1 MRKFFILLFLLTPPA
16 EASIFGEEN
25 IALMKIVLG
34 QIAELEKLTEALGVA
49 KESRDAL
56 IAINDGVNKV
66 VNQLEGIDEIV
77 RRAERLDPRAIK
89 RISDITRLINDT
101 KTLAKDLDLLIDAK
115 ILSMDEAVQAS
126 ALQSETAYSVGREM
140 VLSGARFS
148 SEARTASP
156 GRAAQI
162 SAAASSAQMV
172 ATGTLL
178 QTMSQMNQM
187 QAIDLELKRAELEK
201 GQKLEAERKKAAAE
215 FLKERKK

>member
-1 MRKFFILLFLLTPPA
+1 MRNFFILFFLLAPPV

-25 IALMKIVLG
+25 IALMKIVMG
-34 QIAELEKLTEALGVA
+34 QIAELEKLTEAIGVA
-49 KESRDAL
+49 KENRDAL
-56 IAINDGVNKV
+56 IAINDGINKV
-66 VNQLEGIDEIV
+66 VNQLESIDEIV

-115 ILSMDEAVQAS
+115 IVSMDEAVQAS
-126 ALQSETAYSVGREM
+126 ALQSETAYSVGREI

-162 SAAASSAQMV
+162 SAAASSAQMM

-178 QTMSQMNQM
+178 QTISQMNQM
-187 QAIDLELKRAELEK
+187 QAIELELKRAELEK
-201 GQKLEAERKKAAAE
+201 EQRSETERKKAAAE
-215 FLKERKK
+215 FLKRRKK